1 MHHRRPRFSGSRAA
15 LAGSLLL
22 AHPSLSDPHFR
33 RTVVLL
39 SAHDGGGAMGVV
51 LNRPLPRKLGSLGG
65 DFALGPLAGVPLF
78 AGGPVATEQLVLCA
92 WQPQP
97 EQSALQIVF
106 GLDPEKAAELHGKPG
121 VSVRGFL
128 GHAGWSRGQLENEL
142 KQNAWVVCPVTAG
155 AIPGATGEPLWRG
168 LLGSIDHEW
177 RLLADEPD
185 DPEKN

>member
-1 MHHRRPRFSGSRAA
+1 MRHRGPRSKFSRPA

-22 AHPSLSDPHFR
+22 AHPSLRDPNFR
-33 RTVVLL
+33 HTVVLL

-51 LNRPLPRKLGSLGG
+51 LNRPLTRKLGGLGG
-65 DFALGPLAGVPLF
+65 DFAFGPLADVPLF
-78 AGGPVATEQLVLCA
+78 AGGPVKTEELVLCA

-106 GLDPEKAAELHGKPG
+106 GLDPERAAELHGQPG

-128 GHAGWSRGQLENEL
+128 GHAGWSGGQLESEL

-155 AIPGATGEPLWRG
+155 AMAGETGEPLWRG
-168 LLGSIDHEW
+168 LLGGIDHEW

-185 DPEKN
+185 HPEKN